1 MCRLS
6 EFSAD
11 EYAETRAETLNQLS
25 DFQSFLAQAL
35 SGDLTLVDEFGAA
48 SLAIQAAVSNAFKTP
63 EVIRLFARRQP
74 DALRVRLEGL
84 KRDWKVKKMGRGE
97 YVRAA
102 VEVLE
107 ALKKMGSPLSEDEEE
122 LLSKYGEGSGQ
133 GQMEDIGEE
142 DDTVNIERQQSLL
155 AQAKTQISQAHK

>member
-1 MCRLS
+1 M
-6 EFSAD
+6 E
-11 EYAETRAETLNQLS
+11 QLS

-48 SLAIQAAVSNAFKTP
+48 SLAIQAAVSSAFRTP

-84 KRDWKVKKMGRGE
+84 KRDWKVKKMSKGE

-107 ALKKMGSPLSEDEEE
+107 ALKKMGSALSEEEEE
-122 LLSKYGEGSGQ
+122 LLSRYGEGSGQ
-133 GQMEDIGEE
+133 GQMEDIGEA
-142 DDTVNIERQQSLL
+142 DDTVNIERQQHLL
-155 AQAKTQISQAHK
+155 QQAKTQISQAHK